1 MVAPPMAAT
10 RPEEAVLPQI
20 AAHLEVVHQA
30 VDLPVAVHQTA
41 VHPVVV
47 LHQQE
52 MVQQEREHRTLH
64 RYLPSRQEMAADNRQ
79 EQLAVEVVPGLALGQ
94 DM

>member
-1 MVAPPMAAT
+1 MAAV
-10 RPEEAVLPQI
+10 RPEEAVLLRI

-30 VDLPVAVHQTA
+30 A

-79 EQLAVEVVPGLALGQ
+79 EQPAVEVVPGLALEQ

>member
-1 MVAPPMAAT
+1 MVAPPMAAV
-10 RPEEAVLPQI
+10 RPEEAVLLRI

-30 VDLPVAVHQTA
+30 VALPVVVHQTA

-64 RYLPSRQEMAADNRQ
+64 SRQEMAADNRQ
-79 EQLAVEVVPGLALGQ
+79 EQPAVEVVPGLALEQ